1 MMIMKRKQWFVL
13 PSDKDLT
20 ADIAEQYDIE
30 PFLAHLLVS
39 RGITDECEIE
49 DFCFDSGMLS
59 DPFELRDMDK
69 AVMRINE
76 ALDKGEKIAVYG
88 DYDADGVTA
97 TALLTLYF
105 KSLGVQVKTYIPDRN
120 SEGYGLNM
128 KAVRSLCEDGIQ
140 LIITV
145 DNGISAFAE
154 AEYIKELGMDLVITD
169 HHKAG
174 DELPQAVAVVN
185 PHRKDCYS
193 SYKDFCGVGVAFKL
207 ICALNEGDD
216 EEMLSRYA
224 DIVTVGTIGD
234 VMNLTGE
241 NRKIVKAGLELINR
255 GRNGGISALREISGM
270 NDKTLSSTSVAFS
283 IVPRI
288 NAIGRMSH
296 AKKALEL
303 LLCEDKEDALALA
316 RDIDMSNSSRQ
327 EKEREIIAEV
337 NRQIEENPEILN
349 ERLLIFS
356 GENWHG
362 GVIGIVAARLVG
374 TYGKPCIVITDDGVE
389 AKGSARS
396 IDGFSLYDAISSA
409 SELLE
414 HYGGHVL
421 AAGFGM
427 KSENLDAFKQ
437 AMYSYAKTVEMPF
450 ARNVIDCKLRPEVV
464 DADILPLISSLEP
477 FGQGNPQP
485 VFGLYGVEITAIQPI
500 GGGKH
505 LRLTVRKNSSNI
517 TAVFFGETLSEF
529 PYQVGDKVDLAV
541 KLERNEYMSQV
552 KVGVYIKD
560 IRMSGTDDLRYLK
573 SVRLFEKLM
582 RKEPLTAKQA
592 EYLQITRQEIAEVY
606 RYIKKNGGHKGDFD
620 VLCYRLGDDGASA
633 CKVLSAIEVLSELG
647 ILGKDKDGVF
657 LADTQKKVNLE
668 SSALLAYIGSLINE

>member
-1 MMIMKRKQWFVL
+1 MKRKQWFIL
-13 PSDKDLT
+13 PSDKELT

-39 RGITDECEIE
+39 RGITDDTEIE
-49 DFCFDSGMLS
+49 DFCFGESMLT

-69 AVMRINE
+69 AVERINE
-76 ALDKGEKIAVYG
+76 ALSKGEKIAVYG

-97 TALLTLYF
+97 AALLTLYF
-105 KSLGVQVKTYIPDRN
+105 KSLGTEVLTYIPDRN
-120 SEGYGLNM
+120 AEGYGLNM
-128 KAVRSLCEDGIQ
+128 KAVKSLAEEGVQ

-145 DNGISAFAE
+145 DNGISAFRE

-169 HHKAG
+169 HHKATS
-174 DELPQAVAVVN
+174 EIPEAVAVVN
-185 PHRKDCYS
+185 PHRLDCPS

-234 VMNLTGE
+234 VMSLTGE
-241 NRKIVKAGLELINR
+241 NRKIVKAGLELINK
-255 GRNGGISALREISGM
+255 GENAGLSALKEVSGVK
-270 NDKTLSSTSVAFS
+270 DKTLGSTSVAFS
-283 IVPRI
+283 LVPRI

-303 LLCEDKEDALALA
+303 LLCEDKEQALILA
-316 RDIDMSNSSRQ
+316 REIDVSNALRQ
-327 EKEREIIAEV
+327 EKEREIIEEV
-337 NRQIEENPEILN
+337 RKQIEASPEILN
-349 ERLLIFS
+349 QRLLIFS

-362 GVIGIVAARLVG
+362 GVIGIVAARLVSA
-374 TYGKPCIVITDDGVE
+374 YGKPCIVITDDGKE

-396 IDGFSLYDAISSA
+396 IDGFSLYDAVSSA
-409 SELLE
+409 AELLE

-427 KSENLDAFKQ
+427 KSENLSAFKE
-437 AMYSYAKTVEMPF
+437 AMYEYAKTVEMPF
-450 ARNVIDCKLRPEVV
+450 AQNIIDCKLRAEVV
-464 DADILPLISSLEP
+464 DADILPLIASLEP

-485 VFGLYGVEITAIQPI
+485 VFGLFGVEITGIQPI

-505 LRLTVRKNSSNI
+505 LRLSVRKNGSTV
-517 TAVFFGETLSEF
+517 TAVFFGETVSDF
-529 PYQVGDKVDLAV
+529 PYQIGDRVDLAV
-541 KLERNEYMSQV
+541 RLERNEYMSQV

-573 SVRLFEKLM
+573 SVRLYEKLM
-582 RKEPLTAKQA
+582 RKEVLTKKQA
-592 EYLQITRQEIAEVY
+592 QYLQITRDEIAEVY
-606 RYIKKNGGHKGDFD
+606 RYIKKCGEWKGDFD

-633 CKVLSAIEVLSELG
+633 CKILTAIEVLSELG
-647 ILGKDKDGVF
+647 ILKKDKDGVF
-657 LADTQKKVNLE
+657 LEDTDKKVNLE
-668 SSALLAYIGSLINE
+668 DSALLSYVGSLIKE

>member
-1 MMIMKRKQWFVL
+1 MKRKQWFVL
-13 PSDKDLT
+13 PSDKELT

-39 RGITDECEIE
+39 RGITDDMEIE
-49 DFCFDSGMLS
+49 DFCFGESMLS

-69 AVMRINE
+69 AVSRINE
-76 ALDKGEKIAVYG
+76 ALQKGEKIAIYG

-97 TALLTLYF
+97 TALLSLYF
-105 KSLGVQVKTYIPDRN
+105 KSLGVTVRNYIPDRN
-120 SEGYGLNM
+120 AEGYGLNM
-128 KAVRSLCEDGIQ
+128 KAIKSLCEEGIQ

-145 DNGISAFAE
+145 DNGISAFKE

-169 HHKAG
+169 HHKATR
-174 DELPQAVAVVN
+174 EIPEAVAVVN
-185 PHRKDCYS
+185 PHRLDCAS

-207 ICALNEGDD
+207 ICALCGGDD

-241 NRKIVKAGLELINR
+241 NRKIVKAGLSLINK
-255 GRNGGISALREISGM
+255 GNNMGLQALKEVSGM
-270 NDKTLSSTSVAFS
+270 NGKTLSSTSVAFS
-283 IVPRI
+283 LVPRI
-288 NAIGRMSH
+288 NAVGRMSH
-296 AKKALEL
+296 AVKALEL
-303 LLCEDKEDALALA
+303 LLCEDYEDALSLA
-316 RDIDMSNSSRQ
+316 REIDLSNASRQ
-327 EKEREIIAEV
+327 EKEREIIFQV
-337 NRQIEENPEILN
+337 QKQIEENPEILN

-374 TYGKPCIVITDDGVE
+374 AYGKPCMVITDDGKE

-396 IDGFSLYDAISSA
+396 IEGFSLYDAVSSA
-409 SELLE
+409 APLLE

-427 KSENLDAFKQ
+427 KSENLSAFKE
-437 AMYSYAKTVEMPF
+437 AMYEYAKTVEMPF
-450 ARNVIDCKLRPEVV
+450 AQNIIDCKLRAEVI
-464 DADILPLISSLEP
+464 DADILPLIASLEP

-485 VFGLYGVEITAIQPI
+485 VFGLFAVEITAVQPI

-505 LRLTVRKNSSNI
+505 LRLGIKKNGSSLS
-517 TAVFFGETLSEF
+517 AVFFGESVSDF

-541 KLERNEYMSQV
+541 RLERNEYMSQV
-552 KVGVYIKD
+552 KVGIYIKD

-573 SVRLFEKLM
+573 SVRLYEKLR
-582 RKEPLTAKQA
+582 RKEVLTKKQA
-592 EYLQITRQEIAEVY
+592 DYLQITRQEVAEVY
-606 RYIKKNGGHKGDFD
+606 RYIKKCSVYKGDYD
-620 VLCYRLGDDGASA
+620 VLCYRLGDDGAAA
-633 CKVLSAIEVLSELG
+633 CKILLATDILAELG
-647 ILGKDKDGVF
+647 ILKKDRDSIS
-657 LADTQKKVNLE
+657 LADTEKKVNLE
-668 SSALLAYIGSLINE
+668 NSELLSYVRGLVSE

>member
-1 MMIMKRKQWFVL
+1 MKRKQWFVL
-13 PSDKDLT
+13 PSDKELT

-39 RGITDECEIE
+39 RGVTDETEIE
-49 DFCFDSGMLS
+49 DFCNGESMLS

-69 AVMRINE
+69 AVMRINA
-76 ALDKGEKIAVYG
+76 ALADSEKIAVYG

-97 TALLTLYF
+97 TALLSLYF
-105 KSLGVQVKTYIPDRN
+105 KSIGVSVRTYIPDRN
-120 SEGYGLNM
+120 TEGYGLNM
-128 KAVRSLCEDGIQ
+128 NAVKKLCDEGIN

-145 DNGISAFAE
+145 DNGISAFKE
-154 AEYIKELGMDLVITD
+154 AEYIKELGMDLIITD
-169 HHKAG
+169 HHKAS
-174 DELPQAVAVVN
+174 EKIPEAVAVVN
-185 PHRKDCYS
+185 PHRLDCFS
-193 SYKDFCGVGVAFKL
+193 SYKDFCGAGVAFKL

-216 EEMLSRYA
+216 EDMLSLFG
-224 DIVTVGTIGD
+224 DILTVGTIGD

-255 GRNGGISALREISGM
+255 GNNIGIMALREVSGM
-270 NDKTLSSTSVAFS
+270 KGKTLSSTSVAFS
-283 IVPRI
+283 LVPRI
-288 NAIGRMSH
+288 NAVGRMSH
-296 AKKALEL
+296 AERALEL
-303 LLCEDKEDALALA
+303 LLCEDYEDALSIA
-316 RDIDMSNSSRQ
+316 REIDLSNTARQ
-327 EKEREIIAEV
+327 EKEKEIIFQV
-337 NRQIEENPEILN
+337 KKQIEENPEMLN

-362 GVIGIVAARLVG
+362 GVIGIVAARLVNA
-374 TYGKPCIVITDDGVE
+374 YGKPCMVITDDGKE

-396 IDGFSLYDAISSA
+396 IDGFSLYDAVSSG

-427 KSENLDAFKQ
+427 KSENLEKFKT
-437 AMYSYAKTVEMPF
+437 AMLEYAKTVDMPF
-450 ARNVIDCKLRPEVV
+450 AQNIIDCRLRLEVI

-485 VFGLYGVEITAIQPI
+485 TFGLFGVEITNIQPI

-505 LRLTVRKNSSNI
+505 LRLSVKKNTGTVS
-517 TAVFFGETLSEF
+517 AVFFGETISDF

-541 KLERNEYMSQV
+541 RLERNEYMSQV

-573 SVRLFEKLM
+573 SVRLYEKLM
-582 RKEPLTAKQA
+582 RKEVLTKKQID
-592 EYLQITRQEIAEVY
+592 YLQITRQQVAEVY
-606 RYIKKNGGHKGDFD
+606 KYIKKCVSYKGDYD
-620 VLCYRLGDDGASA
+620 VLCYRLGDDGAGA
-633 CKVLSAIEVLSELG
+633 CKILLAIDVLDELG
-647 ILGKDKDGVF
+647 IISKNGNSLRI
-657 LADTQKKVNLE
+657 ANTEKKVNLE
-668 SSALLAYIGSLINE
+668 DSALLSYVRSLAGE